1 MCELEYNSRFNVS
14 TEKIWNL
21 KNADYDGL
29 ADFLHHVDWDQELTR
44 TPTDEAWTFLKG
56 KILTGM
62 DTFVPKIP
70 QCIKISPRWMTSI
83 VKRFVRWKQRL
94 YNIFMETRRQEDE
107 INFKK
112 LQKECK
118 NQFGKQKE
126 NLNRG

>member
-1 MCELEYNSRFNVS
+1 MVFS
-14 TEKIWNL
+14 
-21 KNADYDGL
+21 
-29 ADFLHHVDWDQELTR
+29 Q
-44 TPTDEAWTFLKG
+44 G